1 MQPSSERARLTEFWP
16 YLRGHIRVLIAAA
29 VVSLFATG
37 LSVVQPLMVQQLVNA
52 VSGGEPA
59 VRFVWL
65 LVAITLA
72 GAIFSAAQ
80 SYLLQRTAESV
91 VLGLRRSLIG
101 HLLGLPI
108 REFDKRRVG
117 DLMSRVGSDTTLMR
131 SVITSGLFDI
141 VSSVLM
147 FAAAV
152 VLMILLDPLLFGITL
167 GAVLLGTGGVLMLGS
182 LIRKRSKDVQ
192 DAVGAMSAAVERG
205 LSGIRTIKASVA
217 EQREAAVIDTEAV
230 TAFRAGIAMAKLQAA
245 VQPIMSICIQGAF
258 IVVLAVGGLR
268 GASGALQL
276 GDLLAFILYLFLL
289 VLPIGSAMSAF
300 VQIQSGLAALD
311 RIQEIA
317 RLEPENA
324 DEHDGGVRTRSGPDA
339 VVGRGGTGRAHGIAG
354 TAGDKNVST
363 REATT
368 GPARVTG
375 AGQTVTGAR
384 RAMPTAIGTATG
396 TGTAVGTG
404 TAPSME
410 LRNVRFRYDRDQ
422 PEEARPD
429 PAADDAATS
438 DATAGSSAPDDPPW
452 VLDDVSF
459 TVPAGSRTALVGPS
473 GAGKSTVLALLE
485 RFYEPSSGSIHF
497 DGVPISSVP
506 RAELRQRMGLV
517 EQEAPVLSGTLADN
531 LRLAAPSASDQE
543 LAAALDAVGLTEL
556 INRSAEGLQLNLGE
570 DGVRLSGG
578 QRQRLAWARIILADR
593 PVLLLDE
600 PTSSVDSRTE
610 QLLQQTLGRAARNRT
625 VVVVAHR
632 LSTIAD
638 FDQILV
644 LEGGRLVASGTHTEL
659 LAGNELYR
667 DMAARQRLTADVRA
681 S

>member
-1 MQPSSERARLTEFWP
+1 MQPSSERARLSEFWP
-16 YLRGHIRVLIAAA
+16 YLRGHGGVLGAAA
-29 VVSLFATG
+29 VVSLVATA

-52 VSGGEPA
+52 VSAGNPGG
-59 VRFVWL
+59 RFVWL

-72 GAIFSAAQ
+72 GAVFNAGQ

-101 HLLGLPI
+101 HLLSLPI
-108 REFDKRRVG
+108 REFDRRRVG
-117 DLMSRVGSDTTLMR
+117 DLMSRVGSDTTLLR

-147 FAAAV
+147 FVAAV

-167 GAVLLGTGGVLMLGS
+167 GAVVLGTGGVLMLGS

-217 EQREAAVIDTEAV
+217 EQREAAVIDAEAV
-230 TAFRAGIAMAKLQAA
+230 SAFRAGIAMAKLQAA
-245 VQPIMSICIQGAF
+245 VQPIMSVCIQGAF

-268 GASGALQL
+268 VASGALQL

-324 DEHDGGVRTRSGPDA
+324 DEHEHEQANEYEHDGGS
-339 VVGRGGTGRAHGIAG
+339 AG
-354 TAGDKNVST
+354 VANAGAPYS
-363 REATT
+363 
-368 GPARVTG
+368 
-375 AGQTVTGAR
+375 
-384 RAMPTAIGTATG
+384 G
-396 TGTAVGTG
+396 TGTLADASTIASASASASAGAAGPGVMIGGGPGTR
-404 TAPSME
+404 APSLEM
-410 LRNVRFRYDRDQ
+410 RNVRFRYDRDEQ
-422 PEEARPD
+422 SEQLPRSPEDEATQD
-429 PAADDAATS
+429 TSAGNAAPGA
-438 DATAGSSAPDDPPW
+438 PW

-485 RFYEPSSGSIHF
+485 RFYEPDSGSISYN
-497 DGVPISSVP
+497 GVPIRSVP
-506 RAELRQRMGLV
+506 RSALRQRMGLV

-531 LRLAAPSASDQE
+531 LRLAAPMASNPE
-543 LAAALDAVGLTEL
+543 LEAALDAVGLTEL
-556 INRSAEGLQLNLGE
+556 IGRSEDGLQLNLGE

-578 QRQRLAWARIILADR
+578 QRQRLAWARTILADR

-632 LSTIAD
+632 LSTVAD

-644 LEGGRLVASGTHTEL
+644 LDGGRVVAGGTHVEL

-667 DMAARQRLTADVRA
+667 DMAARQRLTVDVLEGPPRA
-681 S
+681 GAGRRTGR